1 MVKRLRHRPFTAVTW
16 VRFPYESPYPC
27 GQSRLCR
34 EDRTGHQFQN
44 TGLYISFL
52 PRVAEP
58 SSIRIAEGGTNRFFL
73 LPCADYPICAGR
85 LLRPV
90 GQVVKTTASHAV
102 NGSSTLPRVTINKHQ
117 LRNNNLS
124 FFPIFVPLDGKEP
137 HADVVELADA
147 ADSKSVGSNTMRVQV
162 PPSAPMRCIT
172 ENGRASGTT
181 I

>member
-1 MVKRLRHRPFTAVTW
+1 MTVWAAPQGEFYSGPNPRGAVAL
-16 VRFPYESPYPC
+16 PNSPSVGEWKIPARSQTDVAPPPILPMSDTSH
-27 GQSRLCR
+27 GVSR
-34 EDRTGHQFQN
+34 
-44 TGLYISFL
+44 
-52 PRVAEP
+52 
-58 SSIRIAEGGTNRFFL
+58 NRQ
-73 LPCADYPICAGR
+73 
-85 LLRPV
+85 PV
-90 GQVVKTTASHAV
+90 GENHTRRPPYGAVVQLVRTPACHAV

>member
-16 VRFPYESPYPC
+16 VRFPYGSPYPC

>member
-1 MVKRLRHRPFTAVTW
+1 MCETGTSHVTPCDITDTALSTRRPALPGLTARVTSSKMQGFQSPFPPPASRNPSHSVLLTAV
-16 VRFPYESPYPC
+16 
-27 GQSRLCR
+27 
-34 EDRTGHQFQN
+34 RT
-44 TGLYISFL
+44 ISFCC
-52 PRVAEP
+52 PV
-58 SSIRIAEGGTNRFFL
+58 RIN
-73 LPCADYPICAGR
+73 ICTGR